1 MTTCSCRQLV
11 RELYQ
16 SKQGYVDPVNLLK
29 RLAALD
35 AGEEFIN
42 GGQHDCEELLSAVM
56 DRLHTDLVRCCSIT
70 PNLAFNMPVSSAV
83 VDQITYLCVNL
94 IVEIWLTSC
103 GDLTMRRSINIYS
116 CPPYCCLLFARQM

>member
-1 MTTCSCRQLV
+1 M

-56 DRLHTDLVRCCSIT
+56 DRLHEDLVRFCAITSNMLFCSH
-70 PNLAFNMPVSSAV
+70 VSFAIV
-83 VDQITYLCVNL
+83 V
-94 IVEIWLTSC
+94 
-103 GDLTMRRSINIYS
+103 
-116 CPPYCCLLFARQM
+116 